1 MTTCTICECKV
12 PEEKIKHIE
21 IKGNVKKIC
30 EECVTAIKG
39 FA

>member
-1 MTTCTICECKV
+1 MTTCEICGCDV
-12 PEEKIKHIE
+12 PDKDIKHIT

-30 EECVTAIKG
+30 KGCVTAIKG